1 MPYNAQGEWSI
12 WDLGDTQDIAL
23 DPVGDSWRE
32 PPEPQPMPAFD
43 GHISPSVFKSDAGHT
58 ESGIKWIP
66 EKRELRLFI
75 ARGIVGQFI
84 TKDGLREIVGRE
96 TSNRGEIRAVSL
108 VFNPCDISANC
119 EGSMNL
125 RSNLALWGF
134 KRDNSFSGHGL
145 CFAKDL
151 TMKQEAPPTVAPKP
165 PQPKTAEE
173 WAQRYKDEG
182 LTVLPPSLQ
191 RDLEH
196 EQRMKQDAETDLNR
210 LLEIKKAEIE
220 RLQALKDSQAE
231 KPCPQ

>member
-1 MPYNAQGEWSI
+1 VPYNAQGEWSI

-108 VFNPCDISANC
+108 VFNQCDISANC

-151 TMKQEAPPTVAPKP
+151 TVKQEAPPTVAPKP

-182 LTVLPPSLQ
+182 LTVLPVSLQ

-196 EQRMKQDAETDLNR
+196 ERRLKLDEANDKYHQRDELQKRIADL
-210 LLEIKKAEIE
+210 KA
-220 RLQALKDSQAE
+220 QAQQEKE

>member
-1 MPYNAQGEWSI
+1 
-12 WDLGDTQDIAL
+12 
-23 DPVGDSWRE
+23 
-32 PPEPQPMPAFD
+32 
-43 GHISPSVFKSDAGHT
+43 
-58 ESGIKWIP
+58 
-66 EKRELRLFI
+66 
-75 ARGIVGQFI
+75 
-84 TKDGLREIVGRE
+84 
-96 TSNRGEIRAVSL
+96 
-108 VFNPCDISANC
+108 
-119 EGSMNL
+119 MNL

-151 TMKQEAPPTVAPKP
+151 TVKQEAPPTVAPKP

>member
-1 MPYNAQGEWSI
+1 
-12 WDLGDTQDIAL
+12 
-23 DPVGDSWRE
+23 
-32 PPEPQPMPAFD
+32 MPAFD

-108 VFNPCDISANC
+108 VFNQCDISANC

-151 TMKQEAPPTVAPKP
+151 TVKQEAPPTVAPKP

-182 LTVLPPSLQ
+182 LTVLPVSLQ

-196 EQRMKQDAETDLNR
+196 ERRMRQDAENDPWMK
-210 LLEIKKAEIE
+210 LERQRAEVE
-220 RLQALKDSQAE
+220 RLRNLKG
-231 KPCPQ
+231 